1 MKCLLLILL
10 SALTFIIINPIHHH
24 AASSFMIIIS
34 PPSSAQDYRQLASL
48 LVASFDAPLLQQISG
63 SSSDDGGDEKV
74 DGSNYYND
82 KLSKQLLQ
90 LKWNLYEKSLTEEF
104 TYKRYVSTVRRM
116 RGKKYCLLVAKKI
129 FDESEVEYGVV
140 DSSFGEENE
149 IPSPNYNNGE
159 VVGLVEMG
167 MSLCPSPTINTT
179 STSSSENYSSNSNN
193 NNTTKTKC
201 ITPTP
206 LIGVICVSPTHQKE
220 GIAMKLIHRCE
231 EIARDLWQEDFICA
245 DVEPTNTRALSLFEK
260 GGYDACLDEDRDVL
274 MRDATILRRRRVEVK
289 PHYLMRK
296 RIRDDDDY
304 DKGNNEV
311 DEAFVNNVSAES

>member
-24 AASSFMIIIS
+24 AASSFTIIIS

-48 LVASFDAPLLQQISG
+48 LVASFDAPLFQQISD
-63 SSSDDGGDEKV
+63 SSDDGDEKV
-74 DGSNYYND
+74 DDSNYYND
-82 KLSKQLLQ
+82 KLSKQLQQLQ
-90 LKWNLYEKSLTEEF
+90 WNLYEKSLTEEF
-104 TYKRYVSTVRRM
+104 TYKRYVSTVRKM

-129 FDESEVEYGVV
+129 DESEVEDGVV
-140 DSSFGEENE
+140 DNSFGDENE
-149 IPSPNYNNGE
+149 MPSSHYNNGE

-167 MSLCPSPTINTT
+167 MSLCPSPTTNMT
-179 STSSSENYSSNSNN
+179 STSSNENYSSENNSNSNN
-193 NNTTKTKC
+193 TTTTEC

-220 GIAMKLIHRCE
+220 GIAMKLIHKCE

-245 DVEPTNTRALSLFEK
+245 DVEPTNTRALSLFEM
-260 GGYDACLDEDRDVL
+260 GGYDACLDEDGDVL

-296 RIRDDDDY
+296 RIRDDDDD
-304 DKGNNEV
+304 DKCDNEV
-311 DEAFVNNVSAES
+311 VEAVVNNASTES